1 MQVRTV
7 VVACSPDLHE
17 AQWTRKSSKKECS
30 LRESRLFVS
39 PALFLS
45 FAIANPSFVPSNLPR
60 HSPLDSPP
68 CYGKLSDSAPT
79 YRRALANLIR
89 SNDNRLVELTMA
101 PTQASRRPLNAYIV
115 PAMFKNLSYKL
126 SSALSSSEVPTLK
139 NSEEFAKA
147 QRTEQLFPSTDPKV
161 DGDDCLHD
169 CSSCTVNYPRK
180 FEIDETEELFGHVK
194 GWSTHLIVAT
204 GKTDWVRD
212 VADEKGSIME
222 AVDRGGV
229 TPSNGKLMLSAS
241 NMPVPDHSDHS
252 TMVLLLPSWQ
262 YIDNVTPANIPDL
275 ITNFVN
281 PGPTNNTPLRA
292 AAPPP
297 PPPATAAAVP
307 RPPSLNTTGTSI
319 HSIHASPPVKRV
331 NGRNASS
338 QSPTLSVTASKL
350 KSTSVR
356 ACAEM
361 KAAIWG
367 AVEVLFDRV
376 RVCKAG
382 KRRGRGGCAGL
393 VGECGWVGLSG
404 RW

>member
-1 MQVRTV
+1 
-7 VVACSPDLHE
+7 
-17 AQWTRKSSKKECS
+17 
-30 LRESRLFVS
+30 
-39 PALFLS
+39 
-45 FAIANPSFVPSNLPR
+45 
-60 HSPLDSPP
+60 
-68 CYGKLSDSAPT
+68 
-79 YRRALANLIR
+79 
-89 SNDNRLVELTMA
+89 MA

-297 PPPATAAAVP
+297 PPPADTSSNTSNTTATIPPTPTLTPRPCPHKYLILMCSQKTRDARCGQSAPLLRKEFERLLRPLGLYRDLHDDRPGGVGIYFISHVGGHKFSANVMVYRHVSALAAPVPAPAAAASERVAVKDEDGREIVLDADREP
-307 RPPSLNTTGTSI
+307 REGGAAQCIWLARVRPEDCENIVRYTVLQGKV
-319 HSIHASPPVKRV
+319 VKPERQLR
-331 NGRNASS
+331 G
-338 QSPTLSVTASKL
+338 
-350 KSTSVR
+350 
-356 ACAEM
+356 
-361 KAAIWG
+361 G
-367 AVEVLFDRV
+367 FDRCRQV
-376 RVCKAG
+376 AS
-382 KRRGRGGCAGL
+382 
-393 VGECGWVGLSG
+393 W
-404 RW
+404 